1 MSHEQVADILMPE
14 GMDYAA
20 MGVAF
25 LVYFVL
31 SFLWWGPLFG
41 KKWAKEMG
49 MEMDPDNRPPMT
61 VPLILQAVGTLL
73 LTYVLWHVA
82 MAFAATHDANGLA
95 MGELSIAHAFV
106 GALMVWLG
114 FYVPVQLGKISWEKG
129 TWTLAAINAGGH
141 LVGLI
146 AMMLVFALM

>member
-1 MSHEQVADILMPE
+1 MPK

-25 LVYFVL
+25 LVYFIL

-41 KKWAKEMG
+41 KKWGKEMG

-73 LTYVLWHVA
+73 LSYVLWHV
-82 MAFAATHDANGLA
+82 MNAFVVTHDADGVVRGTLGVGTA
-95 MGELSIAHAFV
+95 LV
-106 GALMVWLG
+106 GAFFTWLG
-114 FYVPVQLGKISWEKG
+114 FYVPAQLGKISWEKG
-129 TWTLAAINAGGH
+129 TWTLAAINGGGH
-141 LVGLI
+141 LIGLM
-146 AMMLVFALM
+146 AMGVVFALM